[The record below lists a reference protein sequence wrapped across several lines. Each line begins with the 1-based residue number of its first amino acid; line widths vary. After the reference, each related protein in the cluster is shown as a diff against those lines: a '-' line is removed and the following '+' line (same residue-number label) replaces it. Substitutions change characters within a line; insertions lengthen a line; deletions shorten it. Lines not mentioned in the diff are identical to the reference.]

1 VSSPFAVDFE
11 TRARPLL
18 WARLSELVT
27 YREGEQVRSLRVMFR
42 RADPR
47 RREAEGP
54 EGFHAGAWAVAKVA
68 DLPTP
73 SGRALLVRD
82 GVTWAIRLI
91 ERQDPW
97 TWILHLAQ
105 PTEDLR
111 LPDRIR

>member
-1 VSSPFAVDFE
+1 MTSPFATAFE
-11 TRARPLL
+11 AKARPLL
-18 WARLSELVT
+18 WATLAELVT
-27 YREGEQVRSLRVMFR
+27 YREGSQERPLRVMFR

-47 RREAEGP
+47 RRETEGP

-68 DLPTP
+68 DLPEP
-73 SGRALLVRD
+73 NGRALVIRD
-82 GVTWAIRLI
+82 GVTWAIRVI

-105 PTEDLR
+105 PTDDLR